1 MKTLEARPMKS
12 LPTLAAIALG
22 LVAAPAAAQQLGAN
36 SKAPIDITS
45 DHAEASNSD
54 CVSTWSGNVEALQ
67 DNARLRTDVLKLY
80 STKSARAGG
89 SNNGCG
95 DIDRMEA
102 LGSVYYVT
110 PQQRVKGDNAVYQ
123 ASSDTITVTG
133 DVVAVRGRDVMRGKK
148 MVINVKTGDGQMES
162 DVTGRNK
169 PGRVRGVFYPNDKT
183 DNTQPPAAGQR
194 R

>member
-1 MKTLEARPMKS
+1 MTALEARPMKS
-12 LPTLAAIALG
+12 LSPLAAIALA
-22 LVAAPAAAQQLGAN
+22 VAAPALAQQLATN

-54 CVSTWSGNVEALQ
+54 CVSTWTGNVEALQ

-80 STKSARAGG
+80 SARNAKAG
-89 SNNGCG
+89 SSTNSCG
-95 DIDRMEA
+95 DIVRMEA

-110 PQQRVKGDNAVYQ
+110 PQQRVKGDNAVYL
-123 ASSDTITVTG
+123 ASNDTITVTG
-133 DVVAVRGRDVMRGKK
+133 DVVAVRGRDVMRGKR

-162 DVTGRNK
+162 DVTGRNR

-183 DNTQPPAAGQR
+183 DNAQQPAGAGER